1 MSDKFYR
8 SPEGQGDL
16 TEANSLLEN
25 GKKGD
30 TVDDER
36 LAAIITAQERAA
48 NSFSRSNLSAQRAN
62 ALKYYLG
69 DPFGNEMEGRS
80 QVVSTDVFE
89 AVEGMLPSLLE
100 IFLASNKLAE
110 CEAYGPEDD
119 AEAKQQTEVANH
131 IIFKQNNAALIFY
144 TWFKDALIQKTGV
157 VKTYYETEDE
167 SRIEQWAQLT
177 QEELHRIA
185 GEDNVEPLEYWEDQP
200 ITLIQEGQPIE
211 VPTFGLKARVM
222 TKRDKVCIK
231 NIPPENFLVSVRHA
245 SLDLNEC
252 EFACHKE
259 RKTHTD
265 LLEMGVEP
273 EFLEDVGD
281 DDSGVEFTEEA
292 IARDIYSET
301 VNRDP
306 HQEDPSMREYWVSDG
321 TIMVDTD
328 GDGVAE
334 LRHFIKIG
342 NKVWLNEETDS
353 VPFSVLCPILLPH
366 QFYGLSVA
374 DITGDIQR
382 TKSTLWREMLDN
394 LYLTNRP
401 RTAVVNGQVELDD
414 LLTARPGGIVRMNA
428 PGMATPMETPFV
440 ARESFSMVEYLD
452 SVRENRTGVT
462 RYNQGTDA
470 DSLNKTA
477 HGIQS
482 ILGQS
487 MKRLEM
493 IARLFAETGI
503 KDLVRKVLHCVAKSG
518 MKQVIVKLTNGY
530 VPIDPREW
538 KNQYNITVTVG
549 LGTGTKDA
557 LIQKLMMVG
566 AKQLELKQTGR
577 GYLVTEQNDY
587 ALATKLAEAAGF
599 KNPELFFTD
608 PRMVPD
614 QLKQP
619 PPPIDILK
627 LQHDEKMKTLDMQVT
642 SQQKDKDMANDRWI
656 AAMQAQKQQETQ
668 IAVAKIGQQAQE
680 TVANISSDTQ
690 KRTKMADAM
699 LEDHKMRGDAEMEV
713 FRANQEQQK
722 PIDAAEAMTKSM
734 DQYMQ
739 QLIQAVVQG
748 NEQTSQG
755 LQVVAQEIQGLKQMM
770 LAPRKKVKDR
780 AGKTVGMEIEGYGTV
795 QVQ

>member
-642 SQQKDKDMANDRWI
+642 SQQKDKDMANKRWI
-656 AAMQAQKQQETQ
+656 EAMKAQKQQETQ

-680 TVANISSDTQ
+680 TVALVGSQTQEKVASISADTT

-699 LEDHKMRGDAEMEV
+699 LKDHEMKSEATMEM
-713 FRANQEQQK
+713 FRANPERFMDDQMFRQLMEMMVEQNKQVS
-722 PIDAAEAMTKSM
+722 EALQSLTESNQQIAKIIMAPVKRIKDKS
-734 DQYMQ
+734 
-739 QLIQAVVQG
+739 
-748 NEQTSQG
+748 
-755 LQVVAQEIQGLKQMM
+755 
-770 LAPRKKVKDR
+770 
-780 AGKTVGMEIEGYGTV
+780 GKTVGIERVGVGSQ